1 MGAKLDSKIGLYFT
15 YQNGPIFRAKTDLS
29 DLQYTYFITEILS
42 CWNAEGNLVEALFF
56 VHFSIFPL
64 KSWRNFIGSK
74 TAELKFME
82 GAKLVAC
89 VQSPPPRL
97 LPPLL
102 LREGGSVHG
111 LLNVLLCHWLRRGVS
126 KISARLRNCG
136 CVVCAKLN
144 LPTFLRVNS
153 FHPLFRQFSIH
164 PIFPK
169 NSISMPL

>member
-15 YQNGPIFRAKTDLS
+15 YQSGPIFRAKTDLS
-29 DLQYTYFITEILS
+29 DLQCIYFITEILF
-42 CWNAEGNLVEALFF
+42 CWNEEGNLVEALFF

-64 KSWRNFIGSK
+64 KSWRNFIRSK
-74 TAELKFME
+74 TAELKFMDD
-82 GAKLVAC
+82 AKLVAC
-89 VQSPPPRL
+89 VQPPPPRL

-102 LREGGSVHG
+102 LREGGSVHR
-111 LLNVLLCHWLRRGVS
+111 LLNVLLCHWLRGGVS
-126 KISARLRNCG
+126 KICARRRNCG

-153 FHPLFRQFSIH
+153 FLPLFREFSIH

-169 NSISMPL
+169 NLISMPL

>member
-15 YQNGPIFRAKTDLS
+15 YQSGPIFRAKTDLS
-29 DLQYTYFITEILS
+29 DLQCIYFITEILF
-42 CWNAEGNLVEALFF
+42 CWNEEGNLVEALFF

-64 KSWRNFIGSK
+64 KSWRTFIRSK
-74 TAELKFME
+74 TAELKFMDD
-82 GAKLVAC
+82 AKLVAC
-89 VQSPPPRL
+89 VQPPPPRL

-102 LREGGSVHG
+102 LREGGSVHR

-126 KISARLRNCG
+126 KICARRRNCG

-153 FHPLFRQFSIH
+153 FLPLFREFSIH
-164 PIFPK
+164 PIVPK
-169 NSISMPL
+169 NLISMPL